1 MGDTDFFMSIGF
13 VNNTKMEQSLIAFYM
28 QPIWGVEVNYFL
40 ILLLIIGAPK
50 IVDYSK
56 YFLHT

>member
-50 IVDYSK
+50 K
-56 YFLHT
+56 C